1 MKKNKFRESTVHSP
15 VLFQFNRNSHV
26 LFVWTDFAYRKIY
39 YPYRKVTH
47 LVFNNS
53 HYILYVDNVDLYVG
67 NLDSRESIVKNILKH
82 ILNKILNNILN
93 YVSKHK
99 EISDELFKDRLHKV
113 CKKYSEDRCRF
124 YYVKFGEEFS

>member
-1 MKKNKFRESTVHSP
+1 MKKNKLTVYSP
-15 VLFQFNRNSHV
+15 ELFQFNRNSHL

-53 HYILYVDNVDLYVG
+53 HDILYVDKTELYVS
-67 NLDSRESIVKNILKH
+67 NLDSRENIVRNILKH